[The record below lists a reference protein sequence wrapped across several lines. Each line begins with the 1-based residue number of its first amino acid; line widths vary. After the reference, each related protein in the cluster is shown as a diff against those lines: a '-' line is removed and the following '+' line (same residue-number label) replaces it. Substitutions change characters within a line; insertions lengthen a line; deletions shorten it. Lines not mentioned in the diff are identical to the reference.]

1 MGNKKKIVVAITGAS
16 GIIYG
21 AELVNAL
28 KSAGVQ
34 TFVIISKNAKK
45 VADYEG
51 VKLPKSDFNEEE
63 IDASVASGSFKTDG
77 MIVCPCS
84 MKTLSAI
91 ANGYADNL
99 IARAADVMLKER
111 RKLVLVLRETPM
123 NAIHLENALKLSRLG
138 VQIMP
143 ACPGFY
149 HNPKSIEDLVK
160 FFVGKILDQFDI
172 ENKLY
177 KRWGKT
183 KEEAIKING
192 RRL

>member
-1 MGNKKKIVVAITGAS
+1 MNNKKKIVVAITGAS
-16 GIIYG
+16 GVIYG
-21 AELVNAL
+21 AKLVEAL
-28 KSAGVQ
+28 KAAGVQ
-34 TFVIISKNAKK
+34 TYVVVTKNAKK

-63 IDASVASGSFKTDG
+63 IDASIASGSFKTDG

-84 MKTLSAI
+84 MKSLAAI
-91 ANGYADNL
+91 SHGYADNL
-99 IARAADVMLKER
+99 VSRAADVVLKER

-123 NAIHLENALKLSRLG
+123 NAIHLENALRLSRLG

-149 HNPKSIEDLVK
+149 HKPKTLEDIVK
-160 FFVGKILDQFDI
+160 FFVGKILDQFEI

-177 KRWGKT
+177 KRWEKS
-183 KEEAIKING
+183 
-192 RRL
+192 